1 MSWRIVKVVNIETW
15 CEGGYSVSEREKGF
29 LKDIFFLYGS
39 LTWAANRS
47 ERKEELERFN
57 SYAIVFGIIL
67 VQAQQLLQ

>member
-1 MSWRIVKVVNIETW
+1 MGCK
-15 CEGGYSVSEREKGF
+15 SV
-29 LKDIFFLYGS
+29 
-39 LTWAANRS
+39 